1 MNALLRFELLLGFLI
16 AILAML
22 AWPLGAYIARVMQG
36 EPHVPARLAG
46 GLERGLYRL
55 CGVEAGEEMAWPR
68 YAFALLVFNTGGA
81 LLVYAL
87 QRLQALLPLN
97 PRKFTAVGADSAFNT
112 AVSFVTNT
120 NWQGYAG
127 ESTLGYA
134 TQMAG
139 LVVQNFLSAATGIA
153 VAMALVRGFARATT
167 RNIGNFWVD
176 VTRATLY
183 LLLPLSFVFALVLA
197 GQGVIQNFDDYREV
211 RTLATHPQT
220 LPMGP
225 VASQEAIKEL
235 GTNGGGFFNA
245 NSAHPFENPTP
256 LTNLLEI
263 ISMLLIPFAL
273 TVTFGRMVG
282 DGRQGR
288 ALMIGMLILFALL
301 ANVAFLSEQG
311 GNPRLGAAGIDATA
325 GVLQPGGNMEGKE
338 VRFGI
343 TASTLFAAATTATST
358 GAVDAMH
365 DSFTPMGGFAPLLL
379 MQFGELVPG
388 GVGTG
393 LYTILVFAILGVF
406 IAGLMIGRTPEYLGK
421 KIESREMKLASVFI
435 LVTPF
440 VVLLGTAAGVTSG
453 AGVAGVANPGAHGF
467 SEILYAFTSAGNN
480 NGSCFCGLSAN
491 TPFYNLALGIVMWIG
506 RFWPIVAT
514 LAIAGSLAAKKRI
527 PVTEGTMPTHGPLFV
542 SLLLG
547 TILLIGVLNYVPA
560 LALGPV
566 VEHYL
571 LLAH

>member
-1 MNALLRFELLLGFLI
+1 
-16 AILAML
+16 
-22 AWPLGAYIARVMQG
+22 
-36 EPHVPARLAG
+36 
-46 GLERGLYRL
+46 
-55 CGVEAGEEMAWPR
+55 
-68 YAFALLVFNTGGA
+68 
-81 LLVYAL
+81 
-87 QRLQALLPLN
+87 
-97 PRKFTAVGADSAFNT
+97 
-112 AVSFVTNT
+112 
-120 NWQGYAG
+120 
-127 ESTLGYA
+127 
-134 TQMAG
+134 
-139 LVVQNFLSAATGIA
+139 
-153 VAMALVRGFARATT
+153 
-167 RNIGNFWVD
+167 
-176 VTRATLY
+176 LY

-211 RTLATHPQT
+211 RTLAAHPQT

-514 LAIAGSLAAKKRI
+514 LAIAEPARRQEGI
-527 PVTEGTMPTHGPLFV
+527 PVTEGTMLHHGPCQPV
-542 SLLLG
+542 PARHHPV
-547 TILLIGVLNYVPA
+547 TGVLNYAPA

-571 LLAH
+571 LLAHRGRSRRSGGLLPLLDRTLASRQQGDLLRCRSARAVAQPRDALWSSSARCSRRYVLAVARGQAAMRYLFIGVGQLAFTVLFANWCGKPRREAAGRRPSSARDAPDGHGSSKLSIGRDPRSRPPRPSRLMSEKDDFRAGRRGRSDPRDGEVAARPRWTKARSRANRRR